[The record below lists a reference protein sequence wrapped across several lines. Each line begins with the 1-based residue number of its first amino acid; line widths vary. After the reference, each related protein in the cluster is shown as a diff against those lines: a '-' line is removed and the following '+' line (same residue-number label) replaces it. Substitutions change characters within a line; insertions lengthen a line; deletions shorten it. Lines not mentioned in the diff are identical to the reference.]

1 MSTVLIGLRLFKQL
15 EVRGDSVTALTML
28 MCMKHEVNVN
38 LVARELALD
47 LADGCFR
54 PDVARHIAGVSNKC
68 ADILSRRFQPGK
80 EFELPFILSKVEEF
94 IPPTRDGSSHLP
106 SPL

>member
-1 MSTVLIGLRLFKQL
+1 MVVSCRSLL
-15 EVRGDSVTALTML
+15 EVRGDSVTALTMV
-28 MCMKHEVNVN
+28 MCMKARGRGVN

-54 PDVARHIAGVSNKC
+54 PDVARHIAGVSNKR

-80 EFELPFILSKVEEF
+80 EFKLPFHSVK
-94 IPPTRDGSSHLP
+94 G
-106 SPL
+106 